1 MMVSVGGGVWK
12 DVGEEHV
19 AEEGEV
25 KHVHIVEEVSPVDEG
40 SRGGELAQELFGLYL
55 GDQQVVSSSPRMRE
69 IGSAVVLGKKEG
81 GEVYADGKRIDLSTR
96 EVYKAKSVSG
106 LEFEGI

>member
-1 MMVSVGGGVWK
+1 MMVSIGGGVWK
-12 DVGEEHV
+12 DVGEEHAV
-19 AEEGEV
+19 GEGEV
-25 KHVHIVEEVSPVDEG
+25 KHVHIVEEVGPVDEG

-69 IGSAVVLGKKEG
+69 IGSVAVVGKKEG
-81 GEVYADGKRIDLSTR
+81 GEVYANEKVELGKGERYEMRRL
-96 EVYKAKSVSG
+96 G